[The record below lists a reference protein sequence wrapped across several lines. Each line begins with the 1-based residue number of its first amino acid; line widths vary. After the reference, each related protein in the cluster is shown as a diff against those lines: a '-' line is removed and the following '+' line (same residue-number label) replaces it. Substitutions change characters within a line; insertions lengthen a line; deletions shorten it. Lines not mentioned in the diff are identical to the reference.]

1 MMNEQIADIMDD
13 AQANPEK
20 YTETVGDVNA
30 APITKEELLARVK
43 EQNEKKVPSGVA
55 TQEVQVPSQG
65 YFGGPSVV
73 KIRRMTTKEEK
84 IMFTATDASYLAD
97 IVKSCI
103 VSHDIDFHTLHEN
116 DLLYLLFA
124 IRNFTF
130 GNTYN
135 QIHTCPYC
143 NFKNNLTIDITAL
156 PVNFLDKE
164 SADRMR
170 KVLLPDSGD
179 SIELNILT
187 EGDIRDLNA
196 EIDRAILSGKVS
208 DTASYTFDRR
218 LDRTIGDING
228 VPFESP
234 EAKKTYL
241 ENLSLRD
248 YNKLSNAADKIR
260 NSFGLVRN
268 TEFICR
274 GCKRTMEVEAL
285 IAPEFFR
292 PSDEA

>member
-20 YTETVGDVNA
+20 YTEVVGDVNA

-43 EQNEKKVPSGVA
+43 QQSEKKIPDGVA

-65 YFGGPSVV
+65 YFGGPSSV

-130 GNTYN
+130 GNTYT
-135 QIHTCPYC
+135 QVHTCPYC
-143 NFKNNLTIDITAL
+143 GFKNNLTIDITSL
-156 PVNFLDKE
+156 PVNYLDHNNV
-164 SADRMR
+164 DTLR
-170 KVLLPDSGD
+170 KVLLPDSKD
-179 SIELNILT
+179 VLELNILT
-187 EGDIRDLNA
+187 EGDVRDLNVD
-196 EIDRAILSGKVS
+196 IDRAILSGKIT
-208 DTASYTFDRR
+208 DTAEFTFDTR
-218 LDRTIGDING
+218 LSRTIGDLNG
-228 VPFESP
+228 IPFESP
-234 EAKKTYL
+234 DKKKAYL
-241 ENLSLRD
+241 DNLSLRD

-260 NSFGLVRN
+260 NSFGMIRN
-268 TEFICR
+268 TEFICKS
-274 GCKRTMEVEAL
+274 CKRTMEVEAL